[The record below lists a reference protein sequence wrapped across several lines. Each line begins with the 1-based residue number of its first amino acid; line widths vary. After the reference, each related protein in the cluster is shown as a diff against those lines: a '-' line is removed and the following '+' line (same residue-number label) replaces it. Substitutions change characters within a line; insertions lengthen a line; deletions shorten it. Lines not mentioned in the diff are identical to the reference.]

1 MAAQNTPAQNI
12 LDAAKQS
19 EQKFTAT
26 NFVDVIN
33 KMVQNNF
40 VVNNRNMWF
49 RTRGNTVKAGSTDT
63 AVTET
68 VVDVAKTV
76 KNIALSTSD
85 STATIT
91 LSGVSTSLKSVD
103 VIAGILRVMGF
114 YDSDKMTVKEFA
126 EKLYKEID
134 LMECDRLSQDTIRGI
149 IVNVSGESKI
159 EVEKKTINYIYKQ
172 LIDKGIT
179 SGGLISGGVIEDTNV
194 IDVRQVGIFEFANS
208 KPQQIIPS
216 SYETFFNAIPDDARE
231 IVFKAKQKMLA
242 DYPGKEEYFNS
253 EKYLMYAILFHSK
266 YVNTVRGEKK
276 DEDWGVSFRFLK
288 KENPLPYTSFGGF
301 YNISKS
307 STSRGLKVL
316 NPEEAESFGTIVPWN
331 EDSNDYDEY
340 YTTGYISWAKQK
352 ININYVEVTD
362 EDKEQGYTTYTRYY
376 EIPRLLQSGGVKRNG
391 KKMYSNDDLNNL
403 QEYTYPIAGYN
414 YKLQSNINSYDE
426 ETQFEH
432 GYLTDFDESGAT
444 TNKTYDFLA
453 ELSFGSGVVS
463 FDVSNFVFSS
473 NEEHSALYEVYDNF
487 SKDGQIGSVK
497 PEVVKPNFSS
507 RIDTTNDDLVG
518 QLNMSTEDY
527 GRYDA
532 TGEIGRNVYAIF
544 NPDAG
549 SSKTL
554 ADADKI
560 TNGNVTNNQKHNA
573 EDTTSEATNETED
586 DDSIG
591 DSTGTST
598 DEGIIPH
605 LKPQYIAKRS
615 MCNLYRVNQTAVR
628 TLTDYLWSTDI
639 TNTLR
644 KMYADPM
651 DCILGLYVLP
661 FAPQD
666 VTESVDIYLG
676 NVNLNTK
683 AGLVNSYQEEY
694 VAGVIEVRP
703 YNHDVRD
710 FSPYSEYYLYLPYIG
725 IVELNAEDVVG
736 AKLTIYY
743 DVDLISGSILAKIQV
758 ERGNMNVCLYQFA
771 GSCIYRLPISKSEM
785 SNIIDISANSALGIA
800 TSVATGSIIPAAIS
814 ASQTAMHAGLTNKVS
829 QGQMIAG
836 NANIMA
842 NTQPYMIIKHK
853 TPQTPT
859 NFNKFYGKPTF
870 KTVTLKNQS
879 GFTKVRDINLSNIQL
894 TSTEIDELEN
904 ILKEGVII

>member
-33 KMVQNNF
+33 QMVQNNF

-149 IVNVSGESKI
+149 IVNVSGDSKI

-194 IDVRQVGIFEFANS
+194 IDVRQEGYGTYINS

-216 SYETFFNAIPDDARE
+216 SYETFVNAIPEELRE
-231 IVFKAKQKMLA
+231 IVFKARQYMLTS
-242 DYPGKEEYFNS
+242 YPDKEEYFNS
-253 EKYLMYAILFHSK
+253 EKYLMYIVLYHSK
-266 YVNTVRGEKK
+266 LLNTENGYERDEK
-276 DEDWGVSFRFLK
+276 WQIGFRFLK
-288 KENPLPYTSFGGF
+288 KENPLPYVSFGTFFSCDAGRD
-301 YNISKS
+301 NKI
-307 STSRGLKVL
+307 L
-316 NPEEAESFGTIVPWN
+316 NPEEVKSFGTKLPWEESTSIIGN
-331 EDSNDYDEY
+331 YS
-340 YTTGYISWAKQK
+340 TSGYISWSKTK
-352 ININYVEVTD
+352 ININYIELSD
-362 EDKEQGYTTYTRYY
+362 EDREQGYYGYKKYY
-376 EIPRLLQSGGVKRNG
+376 ETPRLMQSSGASKHDHF
-391 KKMYSNDDLNNL
+391 MFSNDDLNNL
-403 QEYTYPIAGYN
+403 QKYTYPIAGYN
-414 YKLQSNINSYDE
+414 YEFHNSIDGSGDHIP
-426 ETQFEH
+426 FEH
-432 GYLTDFDESGAT
+432 GDFDDFDDDTAT
-444 TNKTYDFLA
+444 DGRTYKFYA
-453 ELSFGSGVVS
+453 GSVQSNGVVS
-463 FDVSNFVFSS
+463 FHVSDSVYSS
-473 NEEHSALYEVYDNF
+473 LEEHSALYEVYDNF
-487 SKDGQIGSVK
+487 TKDGQIGNVK

-507 RIDTTNDDLVG
+507 RIDATNDDLVG

-710 FSPYSEYYLYLPYIG
+710 FSPYSEYYMYLPYIG

-800 TSVATGSIIPAAIS
+800 TSVATGSIIPAAVS

-879 GFTKVRDINLSNIQL
+879 GFTKVRDINLSNIPL